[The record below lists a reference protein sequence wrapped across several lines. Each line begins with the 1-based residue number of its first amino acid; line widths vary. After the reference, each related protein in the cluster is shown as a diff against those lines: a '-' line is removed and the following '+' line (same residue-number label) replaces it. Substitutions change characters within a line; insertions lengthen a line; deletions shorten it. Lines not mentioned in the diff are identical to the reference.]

1 MSDIRFNQW
10 LHNSGTGGVSQV
22 DGGHVGIGTT
32 NPLIPV
38 GSGNTAILN
47 VGVVT
52 ANSFYGDG
60 SNLSGVQVGG
70 ASSLSFND
78 NIGAY
83 FGNSQDLK
91 IYHDGNHSYI
101 DDQGTG
107 NLRFRSG
114 TLEILNLAGNKTSA
128 IFSSGGGQTL
138 NFNNS
143 TKFVTTN
150 TGIDV
155 TGSVVADDLIVTGTS
170 VVADLKSTNNNY
182 VLGLAGNN
190 SSVKSYFGTDS
201 SGNFLLA
208 TGSGVSE
215 RLRIT
220 STGQL
225 LVGTGSASNRF
236 KNGNGNGATPKFQFE
251 TANVDEQNDIS
262 LTFGRNNSYGAEIIL
277 AKHRAATVGGYTVV
291 QNGDRLGGI
300 NFAGSDGTHF
310 RPAALIQ
317 GRVDGTPGTADM
329 PGRLEFLTTADG
341 AATPTERL
349 RITSTGLLQGTS
361 GQHDGGLDLLS
372 GNNNQSTR
380 LRLQSKSSGGTA
392 YNWYLDSARSAD
404 RFTIHDGSTSWFNI
418 LGTGKVGLGTINPTT
433 LLHISGNSDNGD
445 EACQLTIEDEDTSA
459 GSRVPSIQFKGNGT
473 NTCRIRGSDGSG
485 FQFHIWDGSSQIEK
499 LSITNGGALRV
510 NKIEPLGGLPSG
522 AFGGVIQV
530 KWSANVDN
538 SNYSSGSDVVMQTVN
553 ITPTNSSAR
562 ILIHVCYPSIRSYTT
577 GNTRNRL
584 NQHIKRNG
592 TEIYSLPEM
601 PQWRGANFAGS
612 GVEINHNVAFTD
624 IDSPNTTN
632 QVTYTATWSSVD
644 GHVWNTATGQMVMIC
659 VELSG

>member
-38 GSGNTAILN
+38 GAGVTAILN

-52 ANSFYGDG
+52 ANSYYGDG
-60 SNLSGVQVGG
+60 SNLSGIVGG
-70 ASSLSFND
+70 GTSLSFND

-91 IYHDGNHSYI
+91 IYHDGNHSYV

-114 TLEILNLAGNKTSA
+114 TLEIQNLAGNKTSA
-128 IFSSGGGQTL
+128 IFSSGGAQTL

-182 VLGLAGNN
+182 VVGLAGNN

-208 TGSGVSE
+208 TGSGVDE

-262 LTFGRNNSYGAEIIL
+262 LTFGRNNAFGAEIIL

-291 QNGDRLGGI
+291 QSDDRLGGI

-317 GRVDGTPGTADM
+317 GRVDGTPGTGDM

-349 RITSTGLLQGTS
+349 RITSSGHLLPGA
-361 GQHDGGLDLLS
+361 
-372 GNNNQSTR
+372 NNQYD
-380 LRLQSKSSGGTA
+380 L
-392 YNWYLDSARSAD
+392 
-404 RFTIHDGSTSWFNI
+404 GSVAKGWRNVYMNDLNLSNM
-418 LGTGKVGLGTINPTT
+418 
-433 LLHISGNSDNGD
+433 NGD
-445 EACQLTIEDEDTSA
+445 TNDVDGTQGSWTIQEGKDDLY
-459 GSRVPSIQFKGNGT
+459 I
-473 NTCRIRGSDGSG
+473 I
-485 FQFHIWDGSSQIEK
+485 
-499 LSITNGGALRV
+499 
-510 NKIEPLGGLPSG
+510 
-522 AFGGVIQV
+522 
-530 KWSANVDN
+530 
-538 SNYSSGSDVVMQTVN
+538 
-553 ITPTNSSAR
+553 
-562 ILIHVCYPSIRSYTT
+562 
-577 GNTRNRL
+577 NRL
-584 NQHIKRNG
+584 NGKKFKIKME
-592 TEIYSLPEM
+592 EIS
-601 PQWRGANFAGS
+601 
-612 GVEINHNVAFTD
+612 
-624 IDSPNTTN
+624 
-632 QVTYTATWSSVD
+632 
-644 GHVWNTATGQMVMIC
+644 
-659 VELSG
+659 